1 MRIKIVIPAGEL
13 MTTTQNRWYSCPTQH
28 QAGHLMTLNIGDMA
42 PDFTLPTDMENKDI
56 TLSKLRGKK
65 VVLYFYPKDNTPGC
79 TKESCDFRDNYSL
92 FQQQG
97 AEVFGISK
105 DSTKSHM
112 KFREKYSLPFTL
124 LVDANADVC
133 EAYGVINKKSLFGK
147 TFLGIQRST
156 FLIDEKGI
164 IRAIWRKVKVP
175 GHVEQVL
182 NEFK

>member
-1 MRIKIVIPAGEL
+1 MQSKNTGLKISDLKV
-13 MTTTQNRWYSCPTQH
+13 
-28 QAGHLMTLNIGDMA
+28 GDLA
-42 PDFTLPTDMENKDI
+42 PDFTLPTDQENKAI
-56 TLSKLRGKK
+56 QLSELRGKK

-79 TKESCDFRDNYSL
+79 TKQACDFRDNFAIL
-92 FQQQG
+92 QKQG
-97 AEVFGISK
+97 VEVLGVSK
-105 DSTKSHM
+105 DSTKNHS
-112 KFREKYSLPFTL
+112 KFKEKYTLPFTL

-156 FLIDEKGI
+156 FLIDESGI

-182 NEFK
+182 NELG

>member
-1 MRIKIVIPAGEL
+1 MALV
-13 MTTTQNRWYSCPTQH
+13 
-28 QAGHLMTLNIGDMA
+28 IGDKA
-42 PDFTLPTDMENKDI
+42 PDFTLPMDGDSQSV
-56 TLSKLRGKK
+56 TLSKLKGKK

-79 TKESCDFRDNYSL
+79 TKEACDFRDH
-92 FQQQG
+92 F
-97 AEVFGISK
+97 AKFKKFDVEIFGVSK
-105 DSTKSHM
+105 DSAKAHS
-112 KFREKYSLPFTL
+112 KFKEKYGLPFNL

-164 IRAIWRKVKVP
+164 IRAIWRKVKVT

-182 NEFK
+182 NELN